1 MIQPYAKK
9 IEKEM
14 AILFERLSE
23 KDRRIY
29 AAIEVRKLP
38 WGGLNYIAEILNC
51 NHKTIQKG
59 VKELLSSNDIP
70 PGRIR
75 RKGGGRMTIIESN
88 PGIDKTFIEI
98 IKDYTAGDP
107 MNRNIRWTNLT
118 HKEISEKLTG
128 KGFKSGEKIAK
139 QLLKKH
145 GYVKRKAKKTLSIG
159 KSNDRN
165 EQFENIAE
173 IKAEYEKSDNPII
186 SVDTKKKECFGNF
199 GHWFRGRAFWKH
211 GFGSRN

>member
-14 AILFERLSE
+14 RIVFERLSE
-23 KDRRIY
+23 KDKRIY

-38 WGGLNYIAEILNC
+38 RGGLNYIAEILNC

-59 VKELLSSNDIP
+59 VKDLLSSEGVP

-75 RKGGGRMTIIESN
+75 RKGGGRMKIIEIN
-88 PGIDKTFIEI
+88 PGIDKAFIDI

-107 MNRNIRWTNLT
+107 MKRNVLWTNLT

-145 GYVKRKAKKTLSIG
+145 GYVKRKAQK
-159 KSNDRN
+159 
-165 EQFENIAE
+165 Q
-173 IKAEYEKSDNPII
+173 
-186 SVDTKKKECFGNF
+186 
-199 GHWFRGRAFWKH
+199 
-211 GFGSRN
+211 

>member
-1 MIQPYAKK
+1 MIQPYAKE
-9 IEKEM
+9 IEQEM
-14 AILFERLSE
+14 LLVFERLSE

-38 WGGLNYIAEILNC
+38 RGGLNYIAEILNC

-59 VKELLSSNDIP
+59 IKELFNSEDIP

-75 RKGGGRMTIIESN
+75 KKGGGRMTIIESK
-88 PGIDKTFIEI
+88 PGIDEAFFEVL
-98 IKDYTAGDP
+98 KDFTAGNP
-107 MNRNIRWTNLT
+107 MNKNIRWTNLT

-139 QLLKKH
+139 QLLSKH
-145 GYVKRKAKKTLSIG
+145 GYVKRKAKKIMSIG
-159 KSNDRN
+159 KSDDRN

-173 IKAEYEKSDNPII
+173 IKAVYEKSDNPII
-186 SVDTKKKECFGNF
+186 SVDTKKKNI
-199 GHWFRGRAFWKH
+199 
-211 GFGSRN
+211 